1 MRTTVALLLLGSL
14 AAADVVHLRTG
25 GKIEGKVT
33 EKGDKIEVETT
44 NGKVVFDKSE
54 VERIE
59 KKPFEAPKPVLP
71 KKLNVRL
78 QTSYAHPFLAFKI
91 YLPPKWHRGKEQG
104 SAQASFW
111 GPKDVAYQPRM
122 DLRVEYTQKEV
133 TEYVSAYKEAFR
145 KNFKDV
151 SFMFEEASA
160 VRGRTG
166 YQFCVLFKEGEPPIP
181 QQAVFTFVTDGQRMY
196 VLSFNC
202 TQAWFERYYGM
213 VDASMRSLRI
223 YPIPQASK
231 DDRQRFLTS
240 YNAGEKAYREGKLA
254 EALTGFQE
262 AAKLVPEFADV
273 HSTIGTLHLKLGRIP
288 DAETGYKKAIEID
301 PDDYTHHYN
310 LGVCYL
316 KQSKYEEAIGALKK
330 AVELEPA
337 IEPGLTN
344 LGAAYLGKD
353 LNQLARETLEKAV
366 GTDPES
372 APAHYNLGLSYERL
386 DRKKD
391 AEREYKE
398 AIKIDP
404 QHEDA
409 RKSLDRLTKGKK

>member
-1 MRTTVALLLLGSL
+1 MRTVLALLLCGSFAL
-14 AAADVVHLRTG
+14 ADVVHLRTG

-44 NGKVVFDKSE
+44 NGKVTFDRSE

-59 KKPFEAPKPVLP
+59 KKPFELPKPNVP

-78 QTSYAHPFLAFKI
+78 QTSYAHPFLAFKL

-104 SAQASFW
+104 SANASFW
-111 GPKDVAYQPRM
+111 GPKDQAYQPRM
-122 DLRVEYTQKEV
+122 DLRVEYTTKEV
-133 TEYVSAYKEAFR
+133 TDYVTAYKDAFR
-145 KNFKDV
+145 KNFKSV
-151 SFMFEEASA
+151 SFAFEEASA

-166 YQFCVLFKEGEPPIP
+166 YQFCVLFTEGEPPIP
-181 QQAVFTFVTDGQRMY
+181 QQALFTFVTDGERMY

-223 YPIPQASK
+223 YPAPKAGK
-231 DDRQRFLTS
+231 EERQKFLTA
-240 YNAGEKAYREGKLA
+240 YNAGEKANSEGKHA
-254 EALTGFQE
+254 EALGQYQE
-262 AAKLVPEFADV
+262 AAQFVPEFADV
-273 HSTIGTLHLKLGRIP
+273 HSKVGTAFLRLGRYA
-288 DAETGYKKAIEID
+288 DAEEAYKKAIEVD
-301 PDDYTHHYN
+301 PEDYNHRYN

-316 KQSKYEEAIGALKK
+316 KQSKYEDAIGVLKK
-330 AVELEPA
+330 AVSLEPT

-353 LNQLARETLEKAV
+353 FNQLARETLEKAV
-366 GTDPES
+366 ETDPES
-372 APAHYNLGLSYERL
+372 APAHYNLGLAYERL